1 MTKRYTPGA
10 QLPDTEEAILQKF
23 LSDHDLALKLIHPC
37 ERHQW
42 EH

>member
-10 QLPDTEEAILQKF
+10 QLPDAEEAILQKF